1 MSCEDQSAFVSVLG
15 LQVPG
20 NVIRGSGTRLVAA
33 AAALLACGG
42 EEPANHLKDA

>member
-1 MSCEDQSAFVSVLG
+1 MSCEDQCAFVSVLG

-33 AAALLACGG
+33 AVALLECGG
-42 EEPANHLKDA
+42 EEPANQLRFA